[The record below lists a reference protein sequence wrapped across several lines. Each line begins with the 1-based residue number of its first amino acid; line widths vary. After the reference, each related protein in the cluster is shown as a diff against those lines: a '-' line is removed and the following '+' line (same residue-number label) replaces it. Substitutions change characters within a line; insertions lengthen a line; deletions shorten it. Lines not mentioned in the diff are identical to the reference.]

1 MSIGSKRQSMS
12 EIPTVEAEKSSGSKN
27 RRSSYDDSD
36 GTLHGYPSKYKRGK
50 SAEPRL
56 VRETE
61 ISDDVQTDSDSCAVG
76 TYLVI
81 PCQSQTLKSTG
92 TPGEKKNPSYVFSHS
107 QKKISLDELPPSAL
121 LSQDSL
127 SETPTDV
134 QTSATSDVS
143 CHIGYSK
150 FQVLESLL
158 EQSLNP
164 GSSDGL
170 TTSQQAPAV
179 GKIAL
184 DSCSSAAEAIP
195 ERCVLSNDSPAGEH
209 LFHVCEE
216 HVAQQR
222 MVSVEREQ
230 CKTKEQATVS
240 AVKLQ
245 DIPSRHHH
253 RAVTVSRSQTW
264 SFRDR
269 SKSEQFLRKTENL
282 KTQED
287 KLDGSSEQLLD
298 ETSVDDLGLTANRR
312 FSPIGSKTLPSK
324 GSCQTVMLLPH
335 SAEELPVSSAVQ
347 SCFLRDYN
355 KDKDWSFVPW
365 TDGRRCQ

>member
-1 MSIGSKRQSMS
+1 LPCGKSALGIKSMS
-12 EIPTVEAEKSSGSKN
+12 DIHTVEAEKSSDSKN

-36 GTLHGYPSKYKRGK
+36 GTLHEYASKYNKRGK

-92 TPGEKKNPSYVFSHS
+92 TPGEQKNPSYVFSHS
-107 QKKISLDELPPSAL
+107 QKKISLDEIPPSPL
-121 LSQDSL
+121 L

-143 CHIGYSK
+143 CHIDYSK
-150 FQVLESLL
+150 FQILESLL

-179 GKIAL
+179 GKIAQ
-184 DSCSSAAEAIP
+184 DNCSSAAEAIP
-195 ERCVLSNDSPAGEH
+195 ERFVLSSDSPAGEN

-312 FSPIGSKTLPSK
+312 FSPSGSKTLPSK
-324 GSCQTVMLLPH
+324 GSCRTVMLLPH
-335 SAEELPVSSAVQ
+335 SADELPVSSAVQ
-347 SCFLRDYN
+347 SCLLRDYD

-365 TDGRRCQ
+365 TDEPGCQ